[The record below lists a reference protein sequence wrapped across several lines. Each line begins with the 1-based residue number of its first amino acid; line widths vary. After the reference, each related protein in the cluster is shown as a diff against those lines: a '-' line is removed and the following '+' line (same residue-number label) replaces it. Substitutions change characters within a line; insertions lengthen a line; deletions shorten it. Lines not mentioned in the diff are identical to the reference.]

1 VLRAVRTREA
11 RAGQIWLVENAERV
25 HTESMTHGIFMQYTG
40 FESKNRGREYA
51 FQVRFAAEDVRDFT
65 VTITVEAFDSRRV
78 RFQDAPDV
86 CSLRLKRELTANV
99 DCPSNTNFLITDTD
113 LDDYRNSHSSK
124 PEKHKWAAS
133 RNAQ

>member
-1 VLRAVRTREA
+1 
-11 RAGQIWLVENAERV
+11 
-25 HTESMTHGIFMQYTG
+25 MTHGIFMQYTG

-86 CSLRLKRELTANV
+86 CSLRLKRELTANM
-99 DCPSNTNFLITDTD
+99 DCPSKTNFQITDDD
-113 LDDYRNSHSSK
+113 LDAYRMSHGAK
-124 PEKHKWAAS
+124 PGKYKWAAS
-133 RNAQ
+133 REAQ